1 MRGGISLWFWY
12 DFPNDQLFEHFFMHV
27 LIFHSYIFFRE
38 MSIQA
43 LCPFLNS
50 ILFFFADDF
59 RSSLYTLVIN
69 LFSGIWKYVFSFFG
83 LLFYSDNT
91 LWMQKIKKFHE
102 VQFVCF
108 FFVAYAFGVMSK
120 KLLPNSAS
128 WSFFSMF
135 F

>member
-1 MRGGISLWFWY
+1 MVSHCGFDMIFLMISYLNIFSCMCLFSINIYYLDKCIFKPFAHFWI
-12 DFPNDQLFEHFFMHV
+12 QFF
-27 LIFHSYIFFRE
+27 F
-38 MSIQA
+38 
-43 LCPFLNS
+43 
-50 ILFFFADDF
+50 FFFADDF

-108 FFVAYAFGVMSK
+108 FLCCLCLWYHIQI
-120 KLLPNSAS
+120 
-128 WSFFSMF
+128 FFLKFSVLKHLT
-135 F
+135 